1 MENESAAQVDDSNL
15 DVGLDQPEIETNP
28 EAQQAESAPADT
40 EDENAQDVIQK
51 RINKEVGKTY
61 KEKRRADAA
70 EAELQQL
77 RAEKPVTV
85 SKAPTLEEFDHDE
98 EKFNTASIK
107 HQVAEAVK
115 AERQLLNT
123 EAQQATAAQA
133 GQTYDKLVADFGKED
148 FHEVAGGIPVLDQSL
163 VQELMR
169 TKEGVEMIYHLGSHL
184 DLASDIAGMSPLQAM
199 GELGRISS
207 TMSTKQDVKLSAA
220 PEPIEPLN
228 SGGSISADRGPV
240 GATFE

>member
-15 DVGLDQPEIETNP
+15 DVRLDQPEIETNP

-40 EDENAQDVIQK
+40 EDESAQDVIQK

-70 EAELQQL
+70 EAELQKI

-98 EKFNTASIK
+98 EAFNSASIK

-123 EAQQATAAQA
+123 EARQATAEQA
-133 GQTYDKLVADFGKED
+133 GQAYDKLVADFGKED
-148 FHEVAGGIPVLDQSL
+148 FHEIAGNIPVLDQSL

-169 TKEGVEMIYHLGSHL
+169 TKEGVEMIYHLGNHL
-184 DLASDIAGMSPLQAM
+184 DLASDIANMSPLQAM

-207 TMSTKQDVKLSAA
+207 KMSTKQDVKLSAA
-220 PEPIEPLN
+220 PDPIEPLN
-228 SGGSISADRGPV
+228 SGGSLSPDRGPK
-240 GATFE
+240 GATFV